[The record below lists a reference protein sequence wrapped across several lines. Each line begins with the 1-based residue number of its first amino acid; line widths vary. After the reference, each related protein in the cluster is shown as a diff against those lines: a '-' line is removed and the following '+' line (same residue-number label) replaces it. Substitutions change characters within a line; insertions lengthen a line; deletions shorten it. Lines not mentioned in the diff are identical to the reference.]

1 MLVTVLR
8 ILGVLILIGGVSLG
22 IIIGLA
28 PMVTSAVGSDAAG
41 QAFIPPGLISQ
52 AAAFVGLIIA
62 GISLTTGVDFLTR
75 AAMLQ
80 SSINIEAQL
89 KQVED
94 LLKRRP
100 NA

>member
-1 MLVTVLR
+1 MLVTTLRVLG
-8 ILGVLILIGGVSLG
+8 ILILIGGVSLG
-22 IIIGLA
+22 IVIGVGPL
-28 PMVTSAVGSDAAG
+28 VTGYGISDSAGPSILPAE
-41 QAFIPPGLISQ
+41 LIVQSF
-52 AAAFVGLIIA
+52 ALVGLVIA
-62 GISLTTGVDFLTR
+62 GVSLTTGLDFLTR

-100 NA
+100 NT